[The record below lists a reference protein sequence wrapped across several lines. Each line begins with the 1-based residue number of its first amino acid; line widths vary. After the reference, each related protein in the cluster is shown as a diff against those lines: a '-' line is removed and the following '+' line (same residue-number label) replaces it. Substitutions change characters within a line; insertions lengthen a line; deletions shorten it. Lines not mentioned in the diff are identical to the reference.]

1 MQCNHTNKQTNKQ
14 TQKSPGQY
22 FSMDK
27 STAAFAK
34 ASQMG
39 SYTASCRPVLQCH
52 SAIDFSKKRGSKGS
66 ALGYRPKQPSQNR
79 SGSDLMPNDPRSILT
94 LIQSSLT
101 DTLSTSRLNNVA
113 AECVLRYRSIKV
125 RRVVRSD

>member
-1 MQCNHTNKQTNKQ
+1 MQTYEQTNKQ

-39 SYTASCRPVLQCH
+39 SYTAFCRPVLQCH
-52 SAIDFSKKRGSKGS
+52 SAIDLSKKGVQRVLHSGTNQSNH
-66 ALGYRPKQPSQNR
+66 PKTGVEVISCQMIH
-79 SGSDLMPNDPRSILT
+79 GAF
-94 LIQSSLT
+94 
-101 DTLSTSRLNNVA
+101 RL
-113 AECVLRYRSIKV
+113 
-125 RRVVRSD
+125 